1 MRDILKILEEDAR
14 TTPDQIAVMTGRSV
28 EEVKELIAQ
37 AEQQGILLGYHA
49 HVNWEKAG
57 DENVWALI
65 GISARPQRD
74 VGFDALAGS
83 IANYPETKAVTL
95 VSGQG
100 FDLAVLVVGRNL
112 QELSAFVSAKLAAL
126 EGVQGT
132 NTHFY
137 LKRYK
142 DQGTVLEGG
151 NGTFQRQAVVP

>member
-57 DENVWALI
+57 DESVWALI

-74 VGFDALAGS
+74 VGFDALAGL

-126 EGVQGT
+126 G
-132 NTHFY
+132 
-137 LKRYK
+137 RRP
-142 DQGTVLEGG
+142 G
-151 NGTFQRQAVVP
+151 NQHTFLS